1 MTKTFFAKIS
11 LLASIPAAT
20 TLAVACQGANKQQS
34 QVHFVKTSTTKAR
47 LEKRDLT
54 DKFMFGLNVIDTKG
68 FFSTA
73 LNLNFRPVEADLVI
87 APNESGKNQLIVSLP
102 GKDGRREKL
111 LSFDVNELANGQFEV
126 DFNTAGNDLSL
137 WNDYGGMTVDMD
149 AGTKAGTWKTVAQPR
164 VVQVVQDPDSVIVD
178 IIHSV
183 AFSLA
188 KDTGDSSKERSGEV
202 KVRLFLKRQEKRPA
216 VSSRTVG
223 AARAENIGFFGS
235 SRMGGGTD
243 ALPIAHYK
251 IDVNSRKPA
260 QQIVYLKGFPED
272 YLPVAKQAVESWNI
286 VFGFDAFKTTIANA
300 DVDLGDPRYNVIKW
314 IDGLDEEVPWAGYAP
329 TMVNPRTG
337 EVLATQILIN
347 GSTTRKGFSGIYK
360 YTAEAAPQFSKLT
373 GKIGNVPLVE
383 GTGENPVVSFFSDT
397 KSKSEEEYAKGY
409 YMSVIMH
416 EFGHSLGLRHNF
428 AGSTVID
435 SNGVSS
441 SVMDYEPGFVSNIRQ
456 VPGSY
461 DHAAIRWGY
470 FGESPSAPMV
480 FCTDEDMAK
489 RYDCN
494 QGDVGK
500 PEDFVVTGL
509 IQGTT
514 VLENLIIPLPD
525 MVKKPM
531 KSMMKTALKIVELA
545 NQLPETE
552 RQQAVSEIGRALERV
567 KNAQPSANLSAAE
580 RAIVEANLSKLSA
593 SYADA
598 TAPKTPAP
606 LALNFGL

>member
-11 LLASIPAAT
+11 LLACLPAAT
-20 TLAVACQGANKQQS
+20 TLAVACQGSDRS
-34 QVHFVKTSTTKAR
+34 QAKVQFVKTSTTTAR
-47 LEKRDLT
+47 LENRDLT
-54 DKFMFGLNVIDTKG
+54 DKFMFGLNVIETKG

-73 LNLNFRPVEADLVI
+73 LNLNFRPVEADLVL
-87 APNESGKNQLIVSLP
+87 AANEAGKNQLVVSMP
-102 GKDGRREKL
+102 GRDGRREKL
-111 LSFDVNELANGQFEV
+111 LSFDVAEISNGQFEV

-137 WNDYGGMTVDMD
+137 WNDYGGMIVDTD
-149 AGTKAGTWKTVAQPR
+149 AGVKSGAWRTTAQPR
-164 VVQVVQDPDSVIVD
+164 VVQVVQDPDTVIVD

-188 KDTGDSSKERSGEV
+188 KNADDTSKERNGEV
-202 KVRLFLKRQEKRPA
+202 KVRLFLKRQSKKPD
-216 VSSRTVG
+216 VFGRTVQS
-223 AARAENIGFFGS
+223 ALAQNIGYFGS
-235 SRMGGGTD
+235 SRMAAGDNT
-243 ALPIAHYK
+243 LPIAHYK
-251 IDVNSRKPA
+251 IDVNSRKAA
-260 QQIVYLKGFPED
+260 QQIVYLKDFPED

-286 VFGFDAFKTTIANA
+286 VFGFDAFKTTVASSDI
-300 DVDLGDPRYNVIKW
+300 DLGDPRYNVIKW

-337 EVLATQILIN
+337 EVLSTQILIN
-347 GSTTRKGFSGIYK
+347 GSTTRKSFSGIYK
-360 YTAEAAPQFSKLT
+360 YTSEAAPQFSKLT

-383 GTGENPVVSFFSDT
+383 GTGENPVVSFFADT
-397 KSKSEEEYAKGY
+397 KSKSEEEYVKGY
-409 YMSVIMH
+409 YLSVIMH

-470 FGESPSAPMV
+470 FGETPSSKQT

-500 PEDFVVTGL
+500 PQDFVVTGL
-509 IQGTT
+509 IQGTS
-514 VLENLIIPLPD
+514 VLENLIVPLPD

-531 KSMMKTALKIVELA
+531 KSIMKTAVKIIELA
-545 NQLPETE
+545 NQLPESE
-552 RQQAVSEIGRALERV
+552 RAQAIAEIERALARV
-567 KNAQPSANLSAAE
+567 KNAQPASNLSAAE
-580 RAIVEANLSKLSA
+580 KAIVEANLGKLSA

-598 TAPKTPAP
+598 TAPKNPTP
-606 LALNFGL
+606 LAFNPGL